1 MSIRVLGIDPGFRSL
16 GWAVIEYDGSLAKC
30 VDAGVIR
37 TQKSKHKI
45 PVWQDNQARC
55 KSLAES
61 LRSVCNNKNIKL
73 IAVEAESWTRTSSD
87 RVIGMARGLIYGL
100 AADHW
105 PVTQWHPKD
114 VKEEL
119 TGKKSASKT
128 EITEWLCD
136 NIPGASTHLMK
147 IAKTQREH
155 AADAA
160 AIALTEI
167 KRGNLVKLYLMA
179 TRTAAGQ
186 L

>member
-1 MSIRVLGIDPGFRSL
+1 MAIRVLGIDPGFRSL
-16 GWAVIEYDGSLAKC
+16 GWAIIEYDGSLAKC
-30 VDAGVIR
+30 VEAGVIR

-55 KSLAES
+55 KTIGEDLKN
-61 LRSVCNNKNIKL
+61 VCTSYNIKL

-100 AADHW
+100 AVDNW
-105 PVTQWHPKD
+105 PLTQWHPKD
-114 VKEEL
+114 VKQEL

-136 NIPGASTHLMK
+136 NIPGASKYLMR
-147 IAKTQREH
+147 IPKTQREH

-179 TRTAAGQ
+179 TGEGGH

>member
-1 MSIRVLGIDPGFRSL
+1 MAIRVLGIDPGFRSL
-16 GWAVIEYDGSLAKC
+16 GWAIIEYDGSLAKC
-30 VDAGVIR
+30 VEAGVIR
-37 TQKSKHKI
+37 TQNSKHKTI
-45 PVWQDNQARC
+45 GEDLKN
-55 KSLAES
+55 
-61 LRSVCNNKNIKL
+61 VCTSYNIKL

-100 AADHW
+100 AVDRW
-105 PVTQWHPKD
+105 PITQWHPKD
-114 VKEEL
+114 VKQEL

-136 NIPGASTHLMK
+136 NIPGASKYLMR
-147 IAKTQREH
+147 IPKTQREH

-179 TRTAAGQ
+179 TGEAG
-186 L
+186 

>member
-1 MSIRVLGIDPGFRSL
+1 MGIRVLGIDPGFRSL
-16 GWAVIEYDGSLAKC
+16 GWAIIEYDGSLAKC
-30 VDAGVIR
+30 VEAGVIR

-55 KSLAES
+55 RIIGEE
-61 LRSVCNNKNIKL
+61 LRNVCSSYNIKL

-100 AADHW
+100 AVDNW
-105 PVTQWHPKD
+105 PLTQWHPKD

-136 NIPGASTHLMK
+136 NIPGASKYLMR
-147 IAKTQREH
+147 IPKTQREH

-179 TRTAAGQ
+179 TG
-186 L
+186 